1 MRKRKMLIICM
12 AVVMIFTACEPMS
25 TKEEKINGDE
35 LAKIEKKSPMEIG
48 RHLMMNLS
56 DNIKVDADITGIN
69 ELIEYKAS
77 SFKCT
82 LHTFDEIKSYK
93 QLSDYF
99 DIEEKDAE
107 VEQTEDKL
115 PNGNNMQIV
124 NNTGNE
130 NAFDLQVRTVY
141 VWGIDKSCINAATVG
156 FGEDIFQWG
165 VTDVEAYRNIVK
177 EDVDLSFMKE
187 NEAEKISREFVEN
200 LGIEL
205 IEDRLCYAGTYQD
218 YQYYI
223 KQDKQIS
230 DYYASIGAVPENF
243 TSSMDA
249 YHFEFFQ
256 GYNEIPILQRES
268 EIMPEGVFYIPSRCK
283 ILYDSSGI
291 IDFEIATMF
300 DIEKETISEKKKIID
315 IATILTK
322 FKESMN
328 GVITNGDISIA
339 EIGLA
344 YLPILCDSNNMEYEA
359 DPTWYIIYDLP
370 DSFEGGGT
378 RKMNLYNAYTGDSL

>member
-69 ELIEYKAS
+69 ELSEYKAS

-141 VWGIDKSCINAATVG
+141 YRKS
-156 FGEDIFQWG
+156 
-165 VTDVEAYRNIVK
+165 R
-177 EDVDLSFMKE
+177 
-187 NEAEKISREFVEN
+187 SR
-200 LGIEL
+200 
-205 IEDRLCYAGTYQD
+205 T
-218 YQYYI
+218 
-223 KQDKQIS
+223 
-230 DYYASIGAVPENF
+230 
-243 TSSMDA
+243 
-249 YHFEFFQ
+249 
-256 GYNEIPILQRES
+256 
-268 EIMPEGVFYIPSRCK
+268 
-283 ILYDSSGI
+283 
-291 IDFEIATMF
+291 
-300 DIEKETISEKKKIID
+300 
-315 IATILTK
+315 
-322 FKESMN
+322 
-328 GVITNGDISIA
+328 
-339 EIGLA
+339 
-344 YLPILCDSNNMEYEA
+344 
-359 DPTWYIIYDLP
+359 
-370 DSFEGGGT
+370 
-378 RKMNLYNAYTGDSL
+378 

>member
-1 MRKRKMLIICM
+1 
-12 AVVMIFTACEPMS
+12 
-25 TKEEKINGDE
+25 
-35 LAKIEKKSPMEIG
+35 MEIG

-69 ELIEYKAS
+69 ELSEYKAS

-187 NEAEKISREFVEN
+187 NEAEKYPESLWKIS
-200 LGIEL
+200 
-205 IEDRLCYAGTYQD
+205 
-218 YQYYI
+218 
-223 KQDKQIS
+223 
-230 DYYASIGAVPENF
+230 
-243 TSSMDA
+243 
-249 YHFEFFQ
+249 
-256 GYNEIPILQRES
+256 
-268 EIMPEGVFYIPSRCK
+268 
-283 ILYDSSGI
+283 
-291 IDFEIATMF
+291 
-300 DIEKETISEKKKIID
+300 
-315 IATILTK
+315 
-322 FKESMN
+322 
-328 GVITNGDISIA
+328 
-339 EIGLA
+339 GL
-344 YLPILCDSNNMEYEA
+344 N
-359 DPTWYIIYDLP
+359 
-370 DSFEGGGT
+370 
-378 RKMNLYNAYTGDSL
+378 